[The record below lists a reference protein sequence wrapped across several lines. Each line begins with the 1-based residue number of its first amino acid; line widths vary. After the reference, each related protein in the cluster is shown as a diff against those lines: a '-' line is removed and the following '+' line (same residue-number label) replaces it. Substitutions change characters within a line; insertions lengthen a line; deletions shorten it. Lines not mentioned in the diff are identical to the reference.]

1 MASTVMAATIVSPAT
16 STVTLAVASPWVIF
30 TTVPGSWLRALIFM
44 GTPQL
49 RAITLGRG
57 AYAAEEPPCGV
68 VRLGSRVTR
77 IRTLRG
83 GDDPS
88 APSPGPDHRRG
99 IEMKPS
105 EGWWRRVGVAT
116 GALAVAAAGWGL
128 GAGPLA
134 ARAAG
139 PTVSIH
145 EGPPSCAVPSYCY
158 APAQVTANPG
168 DTVTWSNASDAPHT
182 VTRCTPAACAG
193 AGPGTG
199 TDVLSSPQITRGGAF
214 TFAVHSPGTYAYY
227 CTVHGFAVMH
237 G

>member
-1 MASTVMAATIVSPAT
+1 
-16 STVTLAVASPWVIF
+16 
-30 TTVPGSWLRALIFM
+30 
-44 GTPQL
+44 
-49 RAITLGRG
+49 
-57 AYAAEEPPCGV
+57 
-68 VRLGSRVTR
+68 
-77 IRTLRG
+77 
-83 GDDPS
+83 
-88 APSPGPDHRRG
+88 
-99 IEMKPS
+99 MKPS

-237 G
+237 GTVTVAAASVPPPAAPPAAAPPAAAPPAAAPPPPAQAAPAQPAAPRTAAPGGTPATPRTGVFSGPGELGAAAVLAAIGSGLVAIGRRRR

>member
-1 MASTVMAATIVSPAT
+1 
-16 STVTLAVASPWVIF
+16 
-30 TTVPGSWLRALIFM
+30 
-44 GTPQL
+44 
-49 RAITLGRG
+49 
-57 AYAAEEPPCGV
+57 
-68 VRLGSRVTR
+68 
-77 IRTLRG
+77 
-83 GDDPS
+83 
-88 APSPGPDHRRG
+88 
-99 IEMKPS
+99 MKPS

-237 G
+237 GTVTVAAASVPPPAAPPAAAPPAAAPPAAAPPAAAPPPPAQAAPAQPAAPRTAAPGGTPATPRTGVFSGPGELGAAAVLAAIGSGLVAIGRRRR